1 MAYQGT
7 FVAGSTLTASDLNGY
22 GNVTIAQ
29 VNNFSVPN
37 NSNTTVTFD
46 TEIVDV
52 DGWFAPSS
60 TSITPD
66 ISGIY
71 LVTCNVVG
79 LDSGNRGLVNVQR
92 AGSTVASEDQDGGR
106 DFSVAVHL
114 SITSGQAITAIV
126 YQNSG
131 SAKTPDITLGV
142 QLIRAT

>member
-7 FVAGSTLTASDLNGY
+7 FASTSILTADELNGY

-37 NSNTTVTFD
+37 STNTTVTFD

-60 TSITPD
+60 TSITPT

-79 LDSGNRGLVNVQR
+79 LDSANRGLVNVGR
-92 AGSTVASEDQDGGR
+92 AGTTVASEDQDGGR

-114 SITSGQAITAIV
+114 SITSGQAITTLLF
-126 YQNSG
+126 QNSG
-131 SAKTPDITLGV
+131 STQTPDVTLGV

>member
-1 MAYQGT
+1 MAYQGNFT
-7 FVAGSTLTASDLNGY
+7 GGSILNATDLNGFSA
-22 GNVTIAQ
+22 VTIAQ
-29 VNNFSVPN
+29 VASFSVPN

-60 TSITPD
+60 TSITPT

-79 LDSGNRGLVNVQR
+79 MNSGNRGLVNVQR
-92 AGSTVASEDQDGGR
+92 AGLTVASEDQDGGR

-114 SITSGQAITAIV
+114 SITSGQAITAVV

-131 SAKTPDITLGV
+131 SAKTPDVTLGV
-142 QLIRAT
+142 QLIRTT